1 MNDIAKIVHAVAA
14 LLVIVGL
21 AQPLAARLRLPPT
34 VLLAAI
40 GTGLGGLAVFVLTS
54 GHLHQLDGVARTV
67 TTLPI
72 SSSAILFIF
81 LPLLLFQ
88 AAMMMDARRL
98 LDDAVPILLL
108 AVIAVFVTTAAVGFA
123 LEGASGMPLAAC
135 LLVGAIVATTDPSAV
150 VAIFRSL
157 GTPTRLTRLVEGES
171 LLNDAAAIALST
183 ILIDM
188 IRGGG
193 APDFGQGFSHFIGGF
208 AGGMLFGI
216 IAARLILAVMPLL
229 KGDRAAETTLL
240 LALPYLVFVASELTL
255 HVSGVVAVVAS
266 GLTVGTVGR
275 IHISPD
281 NRGFIIDIWEQMAFW
296 AGSLVFILA
305 SLFVPR
311 LLVGLGTSDLLLLLT
326 VIGAA
331 GASRVLVLFGLLP
344 PLAFFR
350 LSPKIGTAYKLVI
363 AWGGLRGAVTL
374 ALALAVSEDP
384 SLPDGV
390 KRFVTIMATG
400 FVLFTLF
407 VNGTTLRPLIR
418 LFRLDQLSARDQA
431 LRNQIVALSMAQAR
445 DAIAEAAAEY
455 KVPQAAAALALETY
469 NRRIEL
475 ATERSKATEPI
486 LERDRLGIGLL
497 ALASYERR
505 LVLEHYGQQAISRQ
519 VVEFL
524 LRHADNLLEG
534 ARGGGRVGYVRA
546 AKRTVGYSPGFKIS
560 HFLHRR
566 FHLDQPLQTR
576 LANRFEAL
584 LVLRIV
590 LEELMRFNR
599 RRMPSLLGERMTE
612 VMQEV
617 LLARFD
623 RVMKFLDALKL
634 QYPDFFEALEY
645 RFLRLSGLRLEHVE
659 YRALYEDGLIGQELY
674 DNLNRA
680 VETARSRTNIQP
692 QLDLKLEPHELVKKI
707 DMFSDLT
714 PDQVDRLCRVIR
726 PRIVVPEEVIYRR
739 GQRGDSV
746 FFISS
751 GAIEIRLTGG
761 STLALGPGAIVGQTA
776 LLTGEPRTA
785 DVVALTY
792 SRILVLYAG
801 EFRRFLA
808 ANPDVRAEIER
819 ITQEQLDMNRRL
831 VSAQRRDDDAAE

>member
-1 MNDIAKIVHAVAA
+1 
-14 LLVIVGL
+14 
-21 AQPLAARLRLPPT
+21 
-34 VLLAAI
+34 
-40 GTGLGGLAVFVLTS
+40 
-54 GHLHQLDGVARTV
+54 
-67 TTLPI
+67 
-72 SSSAILFIF
+72 
-81 LPLLLFQ
+81 
-88 AAMMMDARRL
+88 MDARRL

-108 AVIAVFVTTAAVGFA
+108 AVVAVFVTTGAVGLA
-123 LEGASGMPLAAC
+123 LEGVSHLPLAAC

-157 GTPTRLTRLVEGES
+157 GTPARLTRLIEGES
-171 LLNDAAAIALST
+171 LLNDAAAISIST
-183 ILIDM
+183 ILLDM
-188 IRGGG
+188 IRSGG
-193 APDFGQGFSHFIGGF
+193 APDLGQGFIHFVGGF
-208 AGGMLFGI
+208 AGGILFGI

-281 NRGFIIDIWEQMAFW
+281 NRQFITQIWEQLAFW

-311 LLVGLGTSDLLLLLT
+311 LLVGLGTYDLMLLLT
-326 VIGAA
+326 VIAAA
-331 GASRVLVLFGLLP
+331 GLSRILVLYGLLA

-350 LSPKIGTAYKLVI
+350 LSPKISSAYKLVI

-418 LFRLDQLSARDQA
+418 LFRLDQLSPRDQA

-445 DAIAEAAAEY
+445 DVIAEAAAEY
-455 KVPQAAAALALETY
+455 RVPQAAASLALDTY

-475 ATERSKATEPI
+475 ALERSKDTEEI
-486 LERDRLGIGLL
+486 LERDRLGIGLV

-505 LVLEHYGQQAISRQ
+505 LVLEHYSHQAISRQ

-524 LRHADNLLEG
+524 VRHADRLLEG
-534 ARGGGRVGYVRA
+534 ARSEGRVGYVRA
-546 AKRTVGYSPGFKIS
+546 ARRTVGYSPGFKLS
-560 HFLHRR
+560 HFLHRHFKADR
-566 FHLDQPLQTR
+566 PLQTR

-584 LVLRIV
+584 MVLRIV
-590 LEELMRFNR
+590 LEELQRFNR
-599 RRMPSLLGERMTE
+599 RRMPSLLDERMAE
-612 VMQEV
+612 VMHEMLQTR
-617 LLARFD
+617 LD
-623 RVMKFLDALKL
+623 RVVKFLDALKL
-634 QYPDFFEALEY
+634 QYPDFFEALEF

-659 YRALYEDGLIGQELY
+659 YRALYEDGLIGQELF
-674 DNLNRA
+674 DNLSRA
-680 VETARSRTNIQP
+680 VDKARSRTNVQP

-707 DMFSDLT
+707 EMFSALT
-714 PDQVDRLCRVIR
+714 PDQVERLCRVIR
-726 PRIVVPEEVIYRR
+726 PRIVVPEEVIYRH

-751 GAIEIRLTGG
+751 GAIEIRLPGG
-761 STLALGPGAIVGQTA
+761 STLSLGPGAIVGQTA

-792 SRILVLYAG
+792 SRILVLHAG

-808 ANPDVRAEIER
+808 VNQDVRAEIER
-819 ITQEQLDMNRRL
+819 ITHEQIAMNRKLIEADRE
-831 VSAQRRDDDAAE
+831 RDEEDAAE